1 MTFFSS
7 SQLSIRWL
15 LWSQSILDQ
24 RFACFSLYSCSVSL
38 YNDFAKIKRPDFNKK
53 NDNKF
58 PRFCLPK
65 IAGLC
70 FWLLSC
76 SNTDFSDLVS
86 TLSFFSMMLL
96 LLVLAPMYLDPS
108 SSLAIEDDFDDEEA
122 WDAVKMQAGTGP
134 EFKKNNIQDDSDD
147 DDSDVTI
154 SDIFPLVTST
164 PPAHMKGGRRQWNT
178 EADGSGADGLV
189 ASTPPTSALV
199 TKLFPQMKP
208 KKKVTVSIKI
218 FKAFPDD

>member
-1 MTFFSS
+1 
-7 SQLSIRWL
+7 
-15 LWSQSILDQ
+15 
-24 RFACFSLYSCSVSL
+24 
-38 YNDFAKIKRPDFNKK
+38 
-53 NDNKF
+53 
-58 PRFCLPK
+58 
-65 IAGLC
+65 
-70 FWLLSC
+70 
-76 SNTDFSDLVS
+76 
-86 TLSFFSMMLL
+86 
-96 LLVLAPMYLDPS
+96 MYLDPS

-122 WDAVKMQAGTGP
+122 WGAIKKQAGTGT
-134 EFKKNNIQDDSDD
+134 EIMKKNMEDDSDSDD

-208 KKKVTVSIKI
+208 KQKVTVSIQI
-218 FKAFPDD
+218 LKAIPDD